1 VYVATLLEPKVG
13 DIIERYY
20 INDDSLIGVFLVTE
34 IHNPIDQNGHQ
45 RRDVIRVTCIFN
57 EHLGVM
63 YSMYTSVEPG
73 ASTWIHKV
81 HLLDHWNAKYSEAS
95 YYYKIRNK

>member
-1 VYVATLLEPKVG
+1 MYVATLLEPKVG

-20 INDDSLIGVFLVTE
+20 INDDNLLGVFLVTE
-34 IHNPIDQNGHQ
+34 IDTPMDKHGQQ

-57 EHLGVM
+57 EQLGFK
-63 YSMYTSVEPG
+63 YSMYKSVEPG
-73 ASTWIHKV
+73 ASTWVHKV

>member
-1 VYVATLLEPKVG
+1 MYVATLLEPKVG
-13 DIIERYY
+13 DIIERYH

-34 IHNPIDQNGHQ
+34 TQQ
-45 RRDVIRVTCIFN
+45 RRDAIRVTCIFN
-57 EHLGVM
+57 EQLGFK